1 MYHHIFKKIEK
12 EGLATQFEVPKMILG
27 WLCEVSKLE
36 KSNS

>member
-27 WLCEVSKLE
+27 WLLV
-36 KSNS
+36 N